1 MCVTNF
7 YRWITIKAVASGLQT
22 SIFFISQVDFHF
34 LSPDF
39 IMILKGQSMFS
50 ASVDEISFATSL
62 FDNLFLLS
70 WNPRPLNTSWIWL
83 KGKGIHNLDIKF
95 K

>member
-1 MCVTNF
+1 MCEKFLQMDYYQGSDLGPANF
-7 YRWITIKAVASGLQT
+7 Y
-22 SIFFISQVDFHF
+22 FFISQVDFHF
-34 LSPDF
+34 LSADF

-70 WNPRPLNTSWIWL
+70 WNSRP
-83 KGKGIHNLDIKF
+83 
-95 K
+95 